1 MHLRF
6 WLSLT
11 YVNVLI
17 IQFSTTGAAD
27 DGQDADS
34 VMCKTRFGAVGLLLD
49 VLPHSKI
56 VEPREIVAR
65 TTVRGGCDGLPD
77 G

>member
-11 YVNVLI
+11 YVNVLL

-27 DGQDADS
+27 NGQDADL
-34 VMCKTRFGAVGLLLD
+34 VMLCKMKFEAVGLVLD
-49 VLPHSKI
+49 V
-56 VEPREIVAR
+56 VAR
-65 TTVRGGCDGLPD
+65 TTVRGGCDGSPD